1 MAAVPLV
8 PVSTIATPPVAST
21 SVAIPVSATSAIT
34 VTPHNP
40 RFDKN
45 ILYRK
50 FHALC
55 PDAVV
60 FTVLPGFT
68 VPGEVSDEKE
78 PNLPFP
84 LCEFHKPHYKS
95 LSKTALTQLVTETFA
110 KIKVLKEEASFLE
123 IATRNQ
129 ASCWEWHHYCKGL
142 ITASH
147 FHEIICHS
155 WRSYPQSIIETI
167 MQYST
172 LNAAIPALKWGR
184 ENEDNAIKQ
193 YMAESIGKHVNLE
206 HRCAGLSID
215 INNPFLGASP
225 DGVISCDCCGI
236 GLLEVKCT
244 YKYRSVSPTCPEAL
258 SDKNYFLKKEQSGEV
273 SLDIKHKYYAQVQAQ
288 LSVSEHPYCDFIC
301 WTTKGII
308 YLYNVLKKMMIS

>member
-110 KIKVLKEEASFLE
+110 KIKVLKEASFLE

-258 SDKNYFLKKEQSGEV
+258 SDKNYFLKKNNQDKCHS
-273 SLDIKHKYYAQVQAQ
+273 I
-288 LSVSEHPYCDFIC
+288 LSINIMLRFRHS
-301 WTTKGII
+301 
-308 YLYNVLKKMMIS
+308 YLYLNIRTVISFVGQLKV